1 MMHHRARNA
10 QDHLMMPPTP
20 EWEERLAALWK
31 KLDTLDE
38 IGFVEQMRGLVGE
51 LPPKHPVALF
61 ELGGAHDSVGL
72 PKEAV
77 SLYQAALDAGLF
89 GSRRRQARIQMASS
103 LRNLGEAQRAA
114 DILLAEHAAPGDELD
129 QAVSAFLA
137 LALVDLGREREAV
150 ALSLQALAT
159 YLPRYNV
166 SLARYADA
174 LLDARSS

>member
-1 MMHHRARNA
+1 MT
-10 QDHLMMPPTP
+10 LPSL
-20 EWEERLAALWK
+20 EWEQRVAALWK

-38 IGFVEQMRGLVGE
+38 AVFVEQMRALAEE
-51 LPPKHPVALF
+51 LSPGHPVGLF
-61 ELGGAHDSVGL
+61 ELGGAHDSTGL

-77 SLYQAALDAGLF
+77 SLYQAALDAGLS
-89 GSRRRQARIQMASS
+89 GSRRRQACIQMASS

-114 DILLAEHAAPGDELD
+114 DILLAERAAPGDELD

-159 YLPRYNV
+159 YLPRYNM

-174 LLDARSS
+174 LLDAQSP

>member
-1 MMHHRARNA
+1 MT
-10 QDHLMMPPTP
+10 LPSL
-20 EWEERLAALWK
+20 EWEQRVAALWK
-31 KLDTLDE
+31 KLDALDE
-38 IGFVEQMRGLVGE
+38 VVFVEQMRALAEE
-51 LPPKHPVALF
+51 LSPGHPVALF
-61 ELGGAHDSVGL
+61 ELGSAHDSTGF

-77 SLYQAALDAGLF
+77 SLYQAALDAGLS
-89 GSRRRQARIQMASS
+89 GARRRRARIQMASS

-114 DILLAEHAAPGDELD
+114 DILLAERAAPDDELD

-159 YLPRYNV
+159 YLPRYNM

-174 LLDARSS
+174 LLDAQSP